1 MTAPANRTFEMW
13 SHYNGLFPPKLLA
26 DSHTHHQCVQLVQKY
41 METWEGMPLERMDS
55 RVALGVAYAA
65 ICFQDMATLSDSGLE
80 KVTEAIEILEG

>member
-1 MTAPANRTFEMW
+1 LTAPANRTFEMW
-13 SHYNGLFPPKLLA
+13 SHDNGLFPGKLLD
-26 DSHTHHQCVQLVQKY
+26 DSHNHQQCVQLVERY
-41 METWEGMPLERMDS
+41 METWEDLPLERLDS